1 MSRFGSNV
9 QLSAY
14 DPSDLYDPLGLRSC
28 HLPVNLRLHSTI
40 LERVPAVKYDLAGIV
55 PQRYRVVPKR

>member
-1 MSRFGSNV
+1 MLCV
-9 QLSAY
+9 LSDDEVCIRLLAGILTR
-14 DPSDLYDPLGLRSC
+14 PAVAGMPT
-28 HLPVNLRLHSTI
+28 LRLHSTI